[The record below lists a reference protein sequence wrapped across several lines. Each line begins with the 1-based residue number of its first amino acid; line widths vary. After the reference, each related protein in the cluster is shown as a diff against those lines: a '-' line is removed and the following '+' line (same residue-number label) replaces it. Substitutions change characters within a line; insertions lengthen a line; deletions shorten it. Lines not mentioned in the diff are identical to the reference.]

1 MAKLT
6 KIITFGYAEEDGVP
20 PEADQVFDVR
30 DEPDE
35 PAGDYS
41 KQWETRAQ
49 KIFDAITP
57 GQTIAIGC
65 AEGED
70 RSVHIAEMVK
80 ELLGG
85 NATIIDDEQP
95 QEKTEA
101 QIADDIRAG
110 RNSGLSERDAILKAR
125 KGSSDESEEVEP
137 AHSSDAD
144 PESSDDSDR
153 QWVIVTKDFSG
164 LGWAKKLL
172 EEGETVTIASI
183 EDEDDA
189 ETKKQRAMVGQGWV
203 EVIELKKAVST
214 LSSDNTYWVF
224 SENNYPEEAD
234 KLRAAGQKV
243 FGTSAL
249 TDKMEHDRN
258 YGVEVANEAGLD
270 SPPTHEFKSLDEGIA
285 FIEANPDKAYVFK
298 PDDGKFNYMTFVPIR
313 KKDSDAN
320 REVFHYLSHMKEDPG
335 AYILQERI
343 PQEDSLEVCVE
354 CWMYEGEPVM
364 AVLGLEVKR
373 KNTYDLGEMCGCGGD
388 FSQVIPLDSKL
399 VNETVGKMFPF
410 YKEQGYTGFADVNV
424 IFTPDN
430 KPHFLEVCNRFGYNS
445 HPNLFL
451 GLALDGFGNI
461 LADFIDGYTDGMDS
475 RFRKDIGCSLT
486 LFLDHP
492 RPGLPVHIDDRYT
505 EQFYPFDGYREND
518 DDTLL
523 LTGYSDEVGMFIDHG
538 ATIEA
543 AWKAVSEK
551 VAFEEAVSVPDMYY
565 RWDLASDNYYNAPIL
580 RYKELKKRGLL

>member
-6 KIITFGYAEEDGVP
+6 KIITFGYDEEDSV

-35 PAGDYS
+35 PPGDYS
-41 KQWETRAQ
+41 EQWEKRAQ
-49 KIFDAITP
+49 EIFDAITP
-57 GQTIAIGC
+57 GETIAIGC
-65 AEGED
+65 REGED

-80 ELLGG
+80 QLLGG
-85 NATIIDDEQP
+85 KATVIDEEP
-95 QEKTEA
+95 QKKSEA
-101 QIADDIRAG
+101 QVAEDIRKG
-110 RNSGLSERDAILKAR
+110 RNSGMSERDAILKAY
-125 KGSSDESEEVEP
+125 KGSSDDSEEAEP
-137 AHSSDAD
+137 AHSSEAD
-144 PESSDDSDR
+144 PEPSGDSDR

-164 LGWAKKLL
+164 LGWAKKLI
-172 EEGETVTIASI
+172 EEGETVTVASI

-189 ETKKQRAMVGQGWV
+189 ETKKQRAQVGKGWV
-203 EVIELKKAVST
+203 GVIELSKAISSLST
-214 LSSDNTYWVF
+214 DNTYWVF
-224 SENNYPEEAD
+224 TENNYPEEAD
-234 KLRAAGQKV
+234 KLRKAGQKV

-249 TDKMEHDRN
+249 SEKMEHDRN

-270 SPPTHEFKSLDEGIA
+270 SPPTHEFTSLEEGITY
-285 FIEANPDKAYVFK
+285 IEENPDTAYVFK

-313 KKDSDAN
+313 KKDADAN

-335 AYILQERI
+335 PYILQERI
-343 PQEDSLEVCVE
+343 PQEDALEVCVE
-354 CWMYEGEPVM
+354 AWMYEGEPFM
-364 AVLGLEVKR
+364 ATLGLEVKR

-388 FSQVIPLDSKL
+388 FSQIIPLDSEL
-399 VNETVGKMFPF
+399 VKQTVGKMFPF
-410 YKEQGYTGFADVNV
+410 YKEQNYTGFVDVNV
-424 IFTPDN
+424 LFTPDN
-430 KPHFLEVCNRFGYNS
+430 KPHFLEVCNRFGYNA

-461 LADFIDGYTDGMDS
+461 LADYIDGYVDNMES

-492 RPGLPVHIDDRYT
+492 RPGLPVHIDERFN
-505 EQFYPFDGYREND
+505 EQFYPFDGYKEND

-523 LTGYSDEVGMFIDHG
+523 LTGYSDEVGVFIDHG

-551 VAFEEAVSVPDMYY
+551 IAFEEAVSFPDMYY
-565 RWDLASDNYYNAPIL
+565 RWDLAADNYFNAPIL
-580 RYKELKKRGLL
+580 RYKELHKRGLL